1 MSGLNTIGR
10 LDSERPKAT
19 RERARIVQ
27 IIPGQGWI
35 GCFRNG
41 DEERSAGIVGW
52 ALMEYVDD
60 RSGEERFVV
69 GLVADD
75 GQRLR
80 RADAIETFLRYEYVG
95 ERVG

>member
-1 MSGLNTIGR
+1 MSGLNAIGR
-10 LDSERPKAT
+10 LERERPRAT

-27 IIPGQGWI
+27 IIPGTGWV
-35 GCFRNG
+35 GRFRDG
-41 DEERSAGIVGW
+41 EGEASADLVGW

-69 GLVADD
+69 GLIAD

-80 RADAIETFLRYEYVG
+80 RADAVETFLRYEYVG